1 MLIFPALSL
10 IPRSC
15 SLLSSPSELLWF
27 PGGAMFFLI
36 SRSHPSIP
44 PLSDILA
51 TPPGPTVQPALICN
65 LCISF
70 LVLAPFFGGDSHSL
84 CCHSALY
91 IPGHSFTM
99 LSYKCLCTQLQFGHT
114 VSSRGKEH
122 VISCTAASV
131 QTPVGTYYC
140 TYVICT
146 VINCQFSPIQ
156 FDKHF

>member
-99 LSYKCLCTQLQFGHT
+99 LSYKCLCTQLHLWTHCKLPREGACHLM
-114 VSSRGKEH
+114 H
-122 VISCTAASV
+122 SC
-131 QTPVGTYYC
+131 
-140 TYVICT
+140 ICPNPSGNLLLY
-146 VINCQFSPIQ
+146 ICNMYSNKLSIQ
-156 FDKHF
+156 SNSI